1 MKSYL
6 SKHPKLYYCMI
17 ILSCCLFMAG
27 AIGITANTLGVF
39 MSAIAS
45 DMHTGIGSITMIIT
59 IMSLSSAFFAPILSR
74 LLALYPIN
82 QIMSVGILINVLSL
96 VFLSQSHHLMFMYV
110 FALKLGIG
118 NCCFSL
124 IPVTLI
130 LNHWFYKNNGL
141 ISGFCISFSG
151 LTASIASILVTHLIA
166 QIGWRH
172 ALLICAAV
180 VFLLA
185 FPPAFF
191 IIHQN
196 PRELGILPYGILEE
210 TEEISKEESYST
222 QKGLFLTLLLYAA
235 IVSFMTSF
243 NPNISA
249 FGNSVGFSA
258 PICAYMVSAAMISN
272 VGSKLI
278 LGMLVDRFNAEFANT
293 IMIIVSAIGFLVLC
307 FVNVNEPVFAIAG
320 TFLFGCIF
328 SANAAGI
335 PLLIKQSAGRNNYVA
350 YYSKISVFSSI
361 AYAIGASCIGFSYD
375 IFHSYHFIFG
385 VMLALVLINLC
396 SLLRLHKMKK

>member
-1 MKSYL
+1 
-6 SKHPKLYYCMI
+6 
-17 ILSCCLFMAG
+17 
-27 AIGITANTLGVF
+27 

-74 LLALYPIN
+74 LLSLYPIN
-82 QIMSVGILINVLSL
+82 HIMSVGILINVLSL
-96 VFLSQSHHLMFMYV
+96 VFLSQSHHLMLMYV
-110 FALKLGIG
+110 FALTLGIR
-118 NCCFSL
+118 NRCFSL
-124 IPVTLI
+124 ITFTLI

-151 LTASIASILVTHLIA
+151 LTASIASILVAHLIA
-166 QIGWRH
+166 QLGWRH
-172 ALLICAAV
+172 ALLICAAI

-191 IIHQN
+191 IIHRN
-196 PRELGILPYGILEE
+196 PRELGILPYGDCEKQEE
-210 TEEISKEESYST
+210 PFKEDPSPT
-222 QKGLFLTLLLYAA
+222 KKDLFLTLLWYAV

-249 FGNSVGFSA
+249 FGDSVGFSA

-278 LGMLVDRFNAEFANT
+278 LVMLVDRFNAEFANA
-293 IMIIVSAIGFLVLC
+293 IMIVVSAIGFLVLC
-307 FVNVNEPVFAIAG
+307 FVNVNEPIFAIAG
-320 TFLFGCIF
+320 AFLFGCIF

-335 PLLIKQSAGRNNYVA
+335 PLLIKQSAGRNNCVA

-361 AYAIGASCIGFSYD
+361 AYAMGASCIGFSYD

-385 VMLALVLINLC
+385 IMITLVLINLC
-396 SLLRLHKMKK
+396 SLLRLHKMQK